1 MPTSGNRR
9 TGHRNLENWKKKAST
24 AKNFMWLSTWWYNV
38 AQQDKN
44 HSPCTTDL
52 IVSQGGRL
60 LSVEAF
66 HENQEG
72 NEGKWFCFLRLTV
85 IH

>member
-1 MPTSGNRR
+1 
-9 TGHRNLENWKKKAST
+9 
-24 AKNFMWLSTWWYNV
+24 MWLSTWWYNV

-52 IVSQGGRL
+52 IVSWGGRL
-60 LSVEAF
+60 LSVEPF

-72 NEGKWFCFLRLTV
+72 NEGKCFRFLRLRV
-85 IH
+85 INQLQCLISELEMHFKE